1 MSVERGASVP
11 TLLITGTVGVG
22 KSTVAAEISDV
33 LADLKI
39 PNVAV
44 DLDALVW
51 QWPPTSEWNGDLMFE
66 NLAALWPNYQA
77 HGATRLILAGVL
89 EDPAELVRYRA
100 AVPGAEITVCRLV
113 APEAVRLDRLHG
125 RMPAGPSRD
134 WHLGRTVELERILD
148 RLAVED
154 FAVEN
159 GARPVREVALEV
171 LARAGWALPKQRVAA
186 QVDDHL
192 HPERG

>member
-1 MSVERGASVP
+1 MSVEQRVPVP
-11 TLLITGTVGVG
+11 TLLITGTVGAG

-39 PNVAV
+39 PNAAV
-44 DLDALVW
+44 DLDALRW

-89 EDPAELVRYRA
+89 EDPAELIRYRA

-148 RLAVED
+148 RLGVED

-159 GARPVREVALEV
+159 GDRPVREVALEV
-171 LARAGWALPKQRVAA
+171 LDRAGWADSMQRATA
-186 QVDDHL
+186 QVDGHL